1 MSPELRTHVLRR
13 SPVEGQDWLDR
24 LPRLCAEV
32 CRSWGLERA
41 GTPQAGATALVVPVE
56 GPAGRAALKLVS
68 PVADAAREAAALEA
82 FDGHGIV
89 RLLRFD
95 AEANALLIGWL
106 EGPDLTSERDTPT
119 VMRIAGELARE
130 MSRVPA
136 PDGVRSLADG
146 AGAWAEAVQEQHR
159 AAVRTGTAL
168 PGAIL
173 DRVLEVIDELSRD
186 ATPTLTH
193 GDLSLTNVLRSG
205 PDSWVAI
212 DPLAARGTTA
222 HEAHTVVRGR
232 LPELLAGPRPAAQLE
247 AWTRAFTDAAGVDHG
262 LALRLSFARYL
273 ASYYWEAQN
282 GGDRAN
288 VRHLREGV
296 RLSAEI
302 C

>member
-24 LPRLCAEV
+24 LPRLCAEI

-41 GTPQAGATALVVPVE
+41 GTPKAGATALVVPVE
-56 GPAGRAALKLVS
+56 GTAGRAALKLVS

-82 FDGHGIV
+82 FGGHGIV

-95 AEANALLIGWL
+95 AEAKALLLAWL

-130 MSRVPA
+130 MSQVRA
-136 PDGVRSLADG
+136 PDRVRSLADG
-146 AGAWAEAVQEQHR
+146 AGAWAEAVEEQHR
-159 AAVRTGTAL
+159 AAVRDGTAV
-168 PGAIL
+168 PEAIL
-173 DRVLEVIDELSRD
+173 DRALEVIDELSRD
-186 ATPTLTH
+186 ATRTLTH

-205 PDSWVAI
+205 SDSWMAI

-232 LPELLAGPRPAAQLE
+232 LPELLAATHPAVQME
-247 AWTRAFTDAAGVDHG
+247 TWTRDFTEAAGVDHG
-262 LALRLSFARYL
+262 LGLRLSFARYL
-273 ASYYWEAQN
+273 ASFYWEAQN
-282 GGDRAN
+282 GGDPAD
-288 VRHLREGV
+288 VRNLREGV
-296 RLSAEI
+296 RISAEI
-302 C
+302 W